1 VSHLTARLEE
11 CRQTPGCDPR
21 TVGQEAD
28 GSTFAQDA
36 LGVAVVV
43 GLVAAGAAL
52 TIWFVRKARRLE
64 PEQRGILYEKVLF
77 VAGIICVLVGLPLT
91 GLVVGFV
98 VSFGSCF
105 KQACSGFENSAM
117 LTFPVAGLLIAVP
130 LAVVMLR
137 RLRAL
142 PRLD

>member
-1 VSHLTARLEE
+1 MSHIQE
-11 CRQTPGCDPR
+11 CRQTPGCDVEALR
-21 TVGQEAD
+21 EAD
-28 GSTFAQDA
+28 GLSFAQEA

-91 GLVVGFV
+91 GLVVGFA

-105 KQACSGFENSAM
+105 KSACSVFESSAG
-117 LTFPVAGLLIAVP
+117 LTFPVAGLLLAVP
-130 LAVVMLR
+130 LAIVMFR

>member
-1 VSHLTARLEE
+1 MSHIQE
-11 CRQTPGCDPR
+11 CRQTPGCDVEALR
-21 TVGQEAD
+21 EAD
-28 GSTFAQDA
+28 GLSFAQVA

-43 GLVAAGAAL
+43 GLVAAAAAL

-91 GLVVGFV
+91 GLVVGFA

-105 KQACSGFENSAM
+105 KSACSVFESSAG

-130 LAVVMLR
+130 LAIVMFR

>member
-1 VSHLTARLEE
+1 MSHIQE
-11 CRQTPGCDPR
+11 CRQTPGCDVEALR
-21 TVGQEAD
+21 EAD
-28 GSTFAQDA
+28 GLSFAQEA

-52 TIWFVRKARRLE
+52 TIWFVRRARRLE

-91 GLVVGFV
+91 GLVVGFA

-105 KQACSGFENSAM
+105 KSACSGFESSAG
-117 LTFPVAGLLIAVP
+117 LTFPVAGLLLAVP
-130 LAVVMLR
+130 LAIVMFR

>member
-1 VSHLTARLEE
+1 MSHIQE
-11 CRQTPGCDPR
+11 CRQTPGCDVEALR
-21 TVGQEAD
+21 EAD
-28 GSTFAQDA
+28 GLSFAQEA

-91 GLVVGFV
+91 GLVVGFA

-105 KQACSGFENSAM
+105 KSACSVFESSAG
-117 LTFPVAGLLIAVP
+117 LTFPVAGLLLAVP

>member
-1 VSHLTARLEE
+1 M
-11 CRQTPGCDPR
+11 
-21 TVGQEAD
+21 GQEAD

-98 VSFGSCF
+98 VSFG
-105 KQACSGFENSAM
+105 
-117 LTFPVAGLLIAVP
+117 
-130 LAVVMLR
+130 
-137 RLRAL
+137 
-142 PRLD
+142 

>member
-1 VSHLTARLEE
+1 
-11 CRQTPGCDPR
+11 
-21 TVGQEAD
+21 
-28 GSTFAQDA
+28 
-36 LGVAVVV
+36 
-43 GLVAAGAAL
+43 
-52 TIWFVRKARRLE
+52 
-64 PEQRGILYEKVLF
+64 VLF

-105 KQACSGFENSAM
+105 KSACSVFESSAG
-117 LTFPVAGLLIAVP
+117 LTFPVAGLLLAVP
-130 LAVVMLR
+130 LAIVMLR

>member
-1 VSHLTARLEE
+1 MSHIQE
-11 CRQTPGCDPR
+11 CRQTPGCDVEALR
-21 TVGQEAD
+21 EAD
-28 GSTFAQDA
+28 GLSFAQEA

-43 GLVAAGAAL
+43 GLVAAAAAL

-105 KQACSGFENSAM
+105 KSARSVFESSAG

>member
-1 VSHLTARLEE
+1 MSHLTARLEE

-28 GSTFAQDA
+28 GSTYA

-43 GLVAAGAAL
+43 GLVAAAAAL
-52 TIWFVRKARRLE
+52 AAAFVRKARRLA
-64 PEQRGILYEKVLF
+64 PEQRGIFYEKVLF